1 MRLNATRSLNGWP
14 WLRDTEKRE
23 RLAVAV
29 LGFAVGWIIASHY
42 GLSGY
47 TLWLRWK
54 TASGIE
60 PWRSAALAADPVV
73 GQKVSLPVL
82 PDIDGKR
89 VSLPFPTGY
98 TGLVFMTDPRSCQ
111 TNSTLR
117 SIKEKQAT
125 GKFARLNLFIV
136 VPTYHPEQARRYWQ
150 EFGKDFHILLDP
162 EARLAR
168 ALNVVFENRA
178 YLFDSSGRLLYLT
191 RFQQDGEEIERDVL
205 RIIAG
210 GQQR

>member
-1 MRLNATRSLNGWP
+1 MRPNATPSVNGWL

-29 LGFAVGWIIASHY
+29 LGFVFGWIIASHY

-54 TASGIE
+54 AASGIE
-60 PWRSAALAADPVV
+60 PWRSAALAADPAV
-73 GQKVSLPVL
+73 GQKVSLPAL

-89 VSLPFPTGY
+89 VSLPLPRGY

-117 SIKEKQAT
+117 SIKQKQAT

-150 EFGKDFHILLDP
+150 EVGKDFHILLDA

-178 YLFDSSGRLLYLT
+178 YLFDSSSRLLYVT

>member
-1 MRLNATRSLNGWP
+1 MRPKATRLVNGWL

-29 LGFAVGWIIASHY
+29 LGFVFGWIIASHY

-54 TASGIE
+54 AASGIE
-60 PWRSAALAADPVV
+60 PWRSAALVADPAV
-73 GQKVSLPVL
+73 GQKVSLPAL

-89 VSLPFPTGY
+89 VSLPLPSGY

-117 SIKEKQAT
+117 SIKHKQAT

-136 VPTYHPEQARRYWQ
+136 VPTYRPEQARRYWQ
-150 EFGKDFHILLDP
+150 EFGKDFYILLDP

-178 YLFDSSGRLLYLT
+178 YLFDSSSRLLYLT